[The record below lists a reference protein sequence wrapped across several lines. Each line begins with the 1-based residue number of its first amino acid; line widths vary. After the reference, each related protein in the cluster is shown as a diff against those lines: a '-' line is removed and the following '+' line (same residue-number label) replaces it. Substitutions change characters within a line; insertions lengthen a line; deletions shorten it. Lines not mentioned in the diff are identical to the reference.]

1 MQLLLEAPESQMY
14 TPAPFKTLLTP
25 LPRRVRTDIVGFGF
39 IVKNDKT
46 EGLLGMKN
54 SWLSHIHQG
63 RKEEYEKHGLWLL
76 LLASYV
82 HKKTLR
88 CWNGQPSL
96 WEQVTMFL

>member
-46 EGLLGMKN
+46 EGLLGYEELVA
-54 SWLSHIHQG
+54 LSHPSG
-63 RKEEYEKHGLWLL
+63 
-76 LLASYV
+76 
-82 HKKTLR
+82 KKRRVREAWVVAPPT
-88 CWNGQPSL
+88 CIICA
-96 WEQVTMFL
+96 